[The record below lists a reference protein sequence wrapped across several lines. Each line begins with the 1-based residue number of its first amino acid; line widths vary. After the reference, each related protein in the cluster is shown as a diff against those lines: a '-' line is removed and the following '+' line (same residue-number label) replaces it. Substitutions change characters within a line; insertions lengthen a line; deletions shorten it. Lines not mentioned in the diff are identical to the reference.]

1 MNHGNRD
8 YKPDPK
14 SRSAFE
20 LASHIAVADNW
31 FLQSVLDG
39 KFEFDQ
45 EAATK
50 AESQFKNADE
60 IAAFYQKT
68 VPDKLKQLR
77 AMPAEKLAQE
87 IDFFGF
93 MKAPLVTFLTMTQNH
108 SVHHRGQLAAY
119 LRAMGSARAFD
130 LRRQRRRAD
139 AGGLRVV
146 VSRSPHIHRAPPP
159 RRRHRHGGG
168 AGRSPSRSRRNSS
181 TRDCRGWSRA

>member
-1 MNHGNRD
+1 MNAEQAKFLAEHYARVLEQEVPTTAKVLAAVNHGNRD

-60 IAAFYQKT
+60 IAAKAKALGGTVMKDKTEVMGMGWLAIIVDPTGAMLGLWKAKQK
-68 VPDKLKQLR
+68 
-77 AMPAEKLAQE
+77 
-87 IDFFGF
+87 
-93 MKAPLVTFLTMTQNH
+93 
-108 SVHHRGQLAAY
+108 
-119 LRAMGSARAFD
+119 
-130 LRRQRRRAD
+130 
-139 AGGLRVV
+139 
-146 VSRSPHIHRAPPP
+146 
-159 RRRHRHGGG
+159 
-168 AGRSPSRSRRNSS
+168 
-181 TRDCRGWSRA
+181 